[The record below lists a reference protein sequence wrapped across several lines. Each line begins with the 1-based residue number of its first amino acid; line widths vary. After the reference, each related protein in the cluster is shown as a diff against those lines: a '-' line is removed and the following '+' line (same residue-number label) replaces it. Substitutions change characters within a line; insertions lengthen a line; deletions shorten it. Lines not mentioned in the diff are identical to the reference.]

1 MESQNDVYRQRTKQF
16 AIGIITFVDALPK
29 SIASFVLG
37 KQLLRSATSVAANY
51 RAICLARSDAEKCS
65 KLCIVVEEADESLFW
80 LELIHES
87 GMNQFE
93 TLQPLLREAGELTRI
108 FTAYRM
114 KLREVSS
121 KS

>member
-51 RAICLARSDAEKCS
+51 RAICLARSDAEKYS
-65 KLCIVVEEADESLFW
+65 KLCIVEEADESLFW